1 MTRVPLKNNI
11 YYEENDTAAQGR
23 TGGSSLDGDGLP
35 GGSKLQPAL
44 EDTSN
49 LGIGGKVFQE
59 AGVRMRDGP
68 AERDRVAWSQN
79 RNCLS
84 SIHIP
89 HEFAH
94 LLKLKIH
101 YFVEN

>member
-11 YYEENDTAAQGR
+11 YCEENDRAAQGR

-49 LGIGGKVFQE
+49 LGTGDKVFQE
-59 AGVRMRDGP
+59 AGVRLRRSCREGQCGLVQ
-68 AERDRVAWSQN
+68 DRS
-79 RNCLS
+79 CLS

-89 HEFAH
+89 HAFAH
-94 LLKLKIH
+94 LLRLKLN